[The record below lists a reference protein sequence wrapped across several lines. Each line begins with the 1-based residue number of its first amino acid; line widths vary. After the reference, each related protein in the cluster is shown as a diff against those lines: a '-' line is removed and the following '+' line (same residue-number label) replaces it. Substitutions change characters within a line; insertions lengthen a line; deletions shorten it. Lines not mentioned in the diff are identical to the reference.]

1 MQDFLV
7 WCGKQ
12 QTALVF
18 FESAILFEAGL
29 TSYFGA
35 VICVTATLQTR
46 IERVMKRDQISTE
59 QVNERIH
66 NQAADE
72 EKQQQADFII
82 DTTDGKSWRNQITT
96 LIDILIHKQ

>member
-1 MQDFLV
+1 
-7 WCGKQ
+7 
-12 QTALVF
+12 
-18 FESAILFEAGL
+18 
-29 TSYFGA
+29 
-35 VICVTATLQTR
+35 
-46 IERVMKRDQISTE
+46 MKRDQISTE